1 MLKNRLFFK
10 IILVFTLPAL
20 GILFFSTKLV
30 FEKIEYVNDI
40 YRTLNNVEYVN
51 KSNTFINSLQKE
63 FEIASKLLNS
73 QTSQENFD
81 FQINNTNDTYL
92 YYLNFLENYLKDY
105 SNENFENKI
114 KEIKDNIKQLNLVR
128 DKVYKK
134 DLNQL
139 ELLDFYTS
147 MNNLFLSSIGSIQ
160 TVNLI
165 YDFNKEYL
173 NLLHFFNLKTNI
185 FVENILTAE
194 VLRNGKLDGDTYKLL
209 LNSYSIQSE
218 NLNYFN
224 NSSSSKI
231 LDIYKKMIDENIE
244 EKVKKIRNDL
254 DTIIIDE
261 SFSIEQW
268 LNISSQR
275 IIIHENIFNEIMT
288 LLHKEAVDLKNNAVT
303 IDYFSKIYLIMIFVT
318 LISLLFLLKNII
330 YNEQASYEKVKKQK
344 KVYELLNQVN
354 KFILKK
360 NDKEDLYKEINRI
373 ISINPDMVFSFL
385 YDLQAKEE
393 NRIYALDGHLKNL
406 LKGRLED
413 YKKNNNDNLLSR
425 VIDEDKQIIVE
436 DFKKKNISVFY
447 KYARKFDINSA
458 AAFPIRKFDKI
469 VSVLVIYSNK
479 LNFFDYEVQILFEK
493 MISDME
499 HVLERLDYEK
509 LRLKQEK
516 QLRISS
522 VAFESSEPMII
533 ADENANIIDANQAFC
548 EFMKYPKRSL
558 LGRNP
563 RIFKS
568 SYQDK
573 NFYLNMWESISNKNS
588 WSGEIYNTNGDDE
601 IVPVRLTITA
611 IKDEDGN
618 ITNYLG
624 QYIDIS
630 DLKTKE
636 KMLQYQATHDNLTK
650 LPNRLLLLD
659 RIEHAIKKAL
669 RHKHYGALIFID
681 LDNFKEINDT
691 LGHDIGD
698 LLLIDV
704 ANKLKDVVREEDTVS
719 RIGGDEFIVLADN
732 IGLNDVEA
740 KGNASILANKIK
752 NALNSIEYIQDYKNI
767 STPSIGV
774 TLFKDDSITIQGII
788 KQADEAMYMAKK
800 QGKNTIEFFN

>member
-1 MLKNRLFFK
+1 MKNRLFFK

-40 YRTLNNVEYVN
+40 YKTLNNVEYMN
-51 KSNTFINSLQKE
+51 KSNTFIVSLQKE
-63 FEIASKLLNS
+63 FEVASNLLNS
-73 QTSQENFD
+73 KSSKENFD
-81 FQINNTNDTYL
+81 FQINITNDTYL
-92 YYLNFLENYLKDY
+92 YYLNFLEQYLKDY
-105 SNENFENKI
+105 SDKKFDDKI
-114 KEIKDNIKQLNLVR
+114 AEINNNIKQLEFIR
-128 DKVYKK
+128 EKVYKK
-134 DLNQL
+134 DLTKI
-139 ELLDFYTS
+139 ELMNFYLAV
-147 MNNLFLSSIGSIQ
+147 NNSFLSSIGSIQ

-165 YDFNKEYL
+165 YDFNKEFL
-173 NLLHFFNLKTNI
+173 NLVHFFNSKTNI
-185 FVENILTAE
+185 FVENVLTSE
-194 VLRNGKLDGDTYKLL
+194 VLTNKKLDSDTYKLL

-224 NSSSSKI
+224 NSASLEI
-231 LDIYKKMIDENIE
+231 LDIYEKMIDENIE
-244 EKVKKIRNDL
+244 EKVKTIRNDL

-261 SFSIEQW
+261 SFTLEDW
-268 LNISSQR
+268 LNLSSYR
-275 IIIHENIFNEIMT
+275 IIIHENIFNEIIT
-288 LLHKEAVDLKNNAVT
+288 LMHKQAVDLKNDAVS
-303 IDYFSKIYLIMIFVT
+303 IDYLSKIYLVVIFVM

-360 NDKEDLYKEINRI
+360 NNKEDLYKEINRI
-373 ISINPDMVFSFL
+373 ISINSDMVFSFL
-385 YDLQAKEE
+385 YDLQVKEE

-413 YKKNNNDNLLSR
+413 YKKNNSENLLSM
-425 VIDEDKQIIVE
+425 VINENKQIIVE

-447 KYARKFDINSA
+447 KYAKKFDINSA

-533 ADENANIIDANQAFC
+533 ADENANIIDANHAFC
-548 EFMKYPKRSL
+548 EFMKYSKRDL

-568 SYQDK
+568 SYQD
-573 NFYLNMWESISNKNS
+573 NSFYLNMWNNISKKNS

-611 IKDEDGN
+611 IKDEFGN

-630 DLKTKE
+630 DLKIKE

-669 RHKHYGALIFID
+669 RHKHFGALVFID
-681 LDNFKEINDT
+681 LDNFKEVNDT

-698 LLLIDV
+698 ILLINV
-704 ANKLKDVVREEDTVS
+704 ANKLKEVVREEDTVS
-719 RIGGDEFIVLADN
+719 RMGGDEFIVLADN
-732 IGLNDVEA
+732 IGLNEEEA
-740 KGNASILANKIK
+740 KINALILANKIK
-752 NALNSIEYIQDYKNI
+752 NALNSIEYIKEYKNI

-774 TLFKDDSITIQGII
+774 TLFNDDSITIQGII